1 MNFLRFCAA
10 PLIALTLTVS
20 TSAFAHEAAGHQE
33 KVTMLQDQML
43 LNAPGKKAMML
54 VVDYQP
60 GQASIAH
67 KHQGT
72 AMAYV
77 VSGEVTSQVKGE
89 QAITYKAGESWYEPA
104 GSEHLISKN
113 ASATKPAKL
122 LVFMLMDKTDEVLIP
137 LKN

>member
-77 VSGEVTSQVKGE
+77 VSGEVTSQEIGRAHV
-89 QAITYKAGESWYEPA
+89 
-104 GSEHLISKN
+104 
-113 ASATKPAKL
+113 
-122 LVFMLMDKTDEVLIP
+122 
-137 LKN
+137 

>member
-1 MNFLRFCAA
+1 MDAFRYCAA
-10 PLIALTLTVS
+10 PLASLTLAFS
-20 TSAFAHEAAGHQE
+20 AAAFAHESAPSE
-33 KVTMLQDQML
+33 KVTVLQDQML

-54 VVDYQP
+54 VVDYSP

-77 VSGEVTSQVKGE
+77 VSGEITSQVKGE
-89 QAITYKAGESWYEPA
+89 KAITYKAGESWYEPA
-104 GSEHLISKN
+104 SSEHLISKN
-113 ASATKPAKL
+113 ASATKPARL

>member
-20 TSAFAHEAAGHQE
+20 TSAFANEAAGHQE